1 MNQRLKTNN
10 IARYYKYRLPYR
22 KTCFDFIKLN
32 TNLRLKFLIQ
42 NFIQKYFS
50 IQVETKLI
58 HSLNAHK
65 NQNYFRL
72 AFPIWKKK
80 KYTFIKKFR
89 TKDWKQKQI
98 YLTSRFLFT
107 STIKELKKIKTV
119 ALKKNKNKF
128 LKKKSIYSLEQ
139 KKKKKIT
146 HSK

>member
-1 MNQRLKTNN
+1 MQIKIFQQIFIFSKKKFGHSKTRKKTIKGFYKINQRLKTNN

-72 AFPIWKKK
+72 AFPI
-80 KYTFIKKFR
+80 
-89 TKDWKQKQI
+89 
-98 YLTSRFLFT
+98 
-107 STIKELKKIKTV
+107 
-119 ALKKNKNKF
+119 
-128 LKKKSIYSLEQ
+128 
-139 KKKKKIT
+139 
-146 HSK
+146 